1 MLCLIFYCKSR
12 GWGVGGVGGG
22 GGSLFVGN
30 GGELSFPTSICNGR
44 PNYAYKHFKKQE
56 KEGKKREPKLPTIG
70 KAPLPTYAQKH
81 KKEKR
86 RRRMGACLPSSSR
99 WSFRNFKCLC
109 SSSKLS
115 RLVAFEAHVSS
126 FPRFSLVK
134 HSKLQAFQV
143 HTKS

>member
-56 KEGKKREPKLPTIG
+56 KEKKKKGAKTPHYWQSSLAHLCPKT
-70 KAPLPTYAQKH
+70 QKR
-81 KKEKR
+81 KKKKKNGC
-86 RRRMGACLPSSSR
+86 MLT
-99 WSFRNFKCLC
+99 
-109 SSSKLS
+109 
-115 RLVAFEAHVSS
+115 FE
-126 FPRFSLVK
+126 
-134 HSKLQAFQV
+134 
-143 HTKS
+143 